1 MSKIH
6 CYICYTTYLD
16 EELVCDRCE
25 EHYCWDCSCTYDIH
39 TQCDS
44 NLCYTC
50 ADHFRKKSLT
60 KSMIRDNK
68 LLLLLN

>member
-6 CYICYTTYLD
+6 CYICYTTNVD
-16 EELVCDRCE
+16 EEYVCDKCE
-25 EHYCWDCSCTYDIH
+25 EHYCGDCSCTYDIH

-50 ADHFRKKSLT
+50 ADQFRKKSLT

>member
-6 CYICYTTYLD
+6 CYICYTTNVD
-16 EELVCDRCE
+16 EDHICDRCE
-25 EHYCWDCSCTYDIH
+25 EHYCYDCSCTYNIH

-50 ADHFRKKSLT
+50 ADQFRKKSLT

>member
-6 CYICYTTYLD
+6 CYICYTTDVD
-16 EELVCDRCE
+16 EDYVCDNCE
-25 EHYCWDCSCTYDIH
+25 QHYCWDCSCTYNIH

-44 NLCYTC
+44 NLCYEC
-50 ADHFRKKSLT
+50 ANHSRKKSLT

>member
-6 CYICYTTYLD
+6 CHICYTTNVD
-16 EELVCDRCE
+16 EEYVCDKCE
-25 EHYCWDCSCTYDIH
+25 EHYCEDCSCTYNIH

-44 NLCYTC
+44 NLCYEC
-50 ADHFRKKSLT
+50 SDQHRRKSLT
-60 KSMIRDNK
+60 KQEIRDNK